1 MVRQA
6 HHDRLDLP
14 LVLSSVEGLRS
25 SRLTGRRNRP
35 KLASL
40 YWICRRSDKGRGHD
54 RIKAVIVNTCSCSWF
69 VGAGRTAFSGPSE
82 EPSVAI
88 GAG

>member
-54 RIKAVIVNTCSCSWF
+54 RIKAVIV
-69 VGAGRTAFSGPSE
+69 GRVRVFGLDGDFR
-82 EPSVAI
+82 VLVI
-88 GAG
+88 IKN